1 LGAPL
6 LFGGGILGPGPGLS
20 GFLAFWLS
28 GFLAFWLSGFL
39 AFWLFGFGFLTLS
52 SDTSGRFGDFCA

>member
-1 LGAPL
+1 L
-6 LFGGGILGPGPGLS
+6 LFGGGILGPGPG
-20 GFLAFWLS
+20 
-28 GFLAFWLSGFL
+28 LSGFL